1 MEKTNQKNKQ
11 QVVSINL
18 RTYAMVAVL
27 ILVAALFGVL
37 TKGTF
42 FTPRN
47 LSNLFRA
54 MSITAVIGIG
64 MVMIMVSGNI
74 DLSVGAIVALCGG
87 IAAILQVWYHWPTWA
102 VVIVSLIL
110 GAVLGCWSG
119 YWVAFQKLPAFIVTL
134 GSQLA
139 FRGTYL
145 VISQGIT
152 ITPISTSF
160 ANISQSYL
168 PPALG
173 IVVGIVGGTAM
184 TAMFLMNRRSR
195 KKYGFQNGPVLGL
208 VVKIALTWILIGA
221 FVLTLNQFKGIPTP
235 VMIVIVLAVIFIFIT
250 TRTRFGRRIYAIGG
264 NQEAARLSGINVR
277 TYTMVLYIIMGFLS
291 AISGIMLT
299 ARLDGATAAAG
310 TAYETDV
317 ISAVVIGGTSM
328 AGGKGTIAG
337 ALIGAL
343 IIASLDNGMSLLNIT
358 YYYQN
363 IVKGLV
369 LILAIWLDVATRS
382 KKS

>member
-1 MEKTNQKNKQ
+1 MESIAHKQ
-11 QVVSINL
+11 NTTKKIDL
-18 RTYAMVAVL
+18 RMYTMVAVL
-27 ILVAALFGVL
+27 ILVSVLFGIL
-37 TKGTF
+37 TEGTF
-42 FTPRN
+42 FTARN

-54 MSITAVIGIG
+54 MSITAVIALG

-87 IAAILQVWYHWPTWA
+87 LAAILQVWHGFSTVAA
-102 VVIVSLIL
+102 VLVALCL
-110 GAVLGCWSG
+110 GAALGAWSG
-119 YWVAFQKLPAFIVTL
+119 YWTAYRKLPSFIVTL

-152 ITPISTSF
+152 VTPIQPSFST
-160 ANISQSYL
+160 ISQSYL
-168 PPALG
+168 PMTAG
-173 IVVGIVGGTAM
+173 IVLGVLGALALSM
-184 TAMFLMNRRSR
+184 TLVLKRRSR
-195 KKYGFQNGPVLGL
+195 KRYGFQIGHPAVLMA
-208 VVKIALTWILIGA
+208 KIILICALVAA
-221 FVLTLNQFKGIPTP
+221 FVTAMNRFKGIPTP
-235 VMIVIVLAVIFIFIT
+235 VMILIVLAVIFVFIT

-264 NQEAARLSGINVR
+264 NQDAARLSGINVR
-277 TYTMVLYIIMGFLS
+277 AYTLVLFIIMGFLS
-291 AISGIMLT
+291 AISGVMLT
-299 ARLDGATAAAG
+299 SRLDGATAAAG

-328 AGGKGTIAG
+328 AGGKGTITG

-343 IIASLDNGMSLLNIT
+343 VIAALDNGMSLLNIT
-358 YYYQN
+358 YYYQS

-369 LILAIWLDVATRS
+369 LIFAVLLDVSTRS

>member
-1 MEKTNQKNKQ
+1 MEKSKTKSFLAKAD
-11 QVVSINL
+11 L
-18 RTYAMVAVL
+18 RTYTMVILLVLVAVL
-27 ILVAALFGVL
+27 FGIL

-54 MSITAVIGIG
+54 MSITAVIALG

-87 IAAILQVWYHWPTWA
+87 LAAIFQVWYNWATAPAVA
-102 VVIVSLIL
+102 VVVVL
-110 GAVLGCWSG
+110 GAVLGIWSG
-119 YWVAFQKLPAFIVTL
+119 FWVAYMGLPAFIVTL
-134 GSQLA
+134 GSQLI

-152 ITPISTSF
+152 VTPIQPSF
-160 ANISQSYL
+160 SMISQSYI
-168 PPALG
+168 PP
-173 IVVGIVGGTAM
+173 VVGIIFGVLGAIALSISYIM
-184 TAMFLMNRRSR
+184 KRQSR
-195 KKYGFQNGPVLGL
+195 KRYGFDNGPIYGL
-208 VVKIALTWILIGA
+208 ILKIVVTWAIIAV
-221 FVLTLNQFKGIPTP
+221 FVLRLNQFKGVPTP
-235 VMIVIVLAVIFIFIT
+235 VMILIVLAVIVMFIT
-250 TRTRFGRRIYAIGG
+250 TKTSFGRKIYAIGG
-264 NQEAARLSGINVR
+264 NREAAELSGINSKK
-277 TYTMVLYIIMGFLS
+277 YILILYIVMGFLS
-291 AISGIMLT
+291 AISGVMLT
-299 ARLDGATAAAG
+299 SRLDGGTAAAG

-328 AGGKGTIAG
+328 AGGKGTVAG

-369 LILAIWLDVATRS
+369 LILAIFLDVRTRS
-382 KKS
+382 KK